1 MAGSFKGGGLKEPAA
16 GTRVYRLT
24 EMVHRC
30 TMNFKSELQNFSMA
44 ASTTEITDSPAL
56 AALFDENVNRDRLLR
71 AMGESLMAQGFAGTV
86 VADIVKRARVSR
98 RTFYEEFTDRGEC
111 FVALCDRTTD
121 VAREVIAA
129 AADPELSWEDQAT
142 RAVDGYFTF
151 MTIEPL
157 LTRAMLFEVYALGER
172 GLASHRETHHKFT
185 EQLRELADR
194 ARATD
199 DSIREISYASAAA
212 VVGGIYQ
219 LIQMATEEEPR
230 VSIEEAR
237 LAATHLVLAMASARG

>member
-1 MAGSFKGGGLKEPAA
+1 MA
-16 GTRVYRLT
+16 T
-24 EMVHRC
+24 
-30 TMNFKSELQNFSMA
+30 
-44 ASTTEITDSPAL
+44 STPEISSSAAL
-56 AALFDENVNRDRLLR
+56 AALFDENVTRYRLMR
-71 AMGESLMAQGFAGTV
+71 GMGESLMEKGFAGTV

-111 FVALCDRTTD
+111 FLALCDRSTD
-121 VAREVIAA
+121 IAREVISA
-129 AADPELSWEDQAT
+129 AADPSLSWEEQST
-142 RAVDGYFTF
+142 RAVDSYFAF

-172 GLASHRETHHKFT
+172 GLAGHRETHHKFT
-185 EQLRELADR
+185 EQLLELADR

-212 VVGGIYQ
+212 VVGAIYQ

-230 VSIEEAR
+230 VSVDEAR
-237 LAATHLVLAMASARG
+237 LAATELVLAMATARH

>member
-1 MAGSFKGGGLKEPAA
+1 MA
-16 GTRVYRLT
+16 T
-24 EMVHRC
+24 
-30 TMNFKSELQNFSMA
+30 
-44 ASTTEITDSPAL
+44 STPEISSSAAL
-56 AALFDENVNRDRLLR
+56 AALFDENVTRDRLMR
-71 AMGESLMAQGFAGTV
+71 GMGESLMEKGFAGTV

-111 FVALCDRTTD
+111 FLALCDRSTD
-121 VAREVIAA
+121 IAREVISA
-129 AADPELSWEDQAT
+129 AADPSLSWEEQST
-142 RAVDGYFTF
+142 RAVDSYFAF

-172 GLASHRETHHKFT
+172 GLAGHRETHHKFT
-185 EQLRELADR
+185 EQLLELADR

-212 VVGGIYQ
+212 VVGAIYQ

-230 VSIEEAR
+230 VSVDEAR
-237 LAATHLVLAMASARG
+237 LAATELVLAMATARH